1 MCIVHLYTYVTIVYF
16 DLNAKRLRYIIHFS
30 TCKTKSRQKRPRY
43 NHCVRMYYIYMCV
56 YMYVYV
62 CVLLCIDM
70 YWYVLICMRAN
81 AVDSPLCSQLFPIH
95 FPYSKSSSGAVLPP
109 PLKIDSPKYL
119 KNIWHSQTW
128 AKKAKNSARIRWP
141 SNSLPNLFPRG
152 AVLARAICHALMMNL
167 GDASGFNSS
176 NICYCA
182 YSVVCLTQIRKQWP
196 H

>member
-1 MCIVHLYTYVTIVYF
+1 VYVCTTYICVCI
-16 DLNAKRLRYIIHFS
+16 
-30 TCKTKSRQKRPRY
+30 C
-43 NHCVRMYYIYMCV
+43 M
-56 YMYVYV
+56 YMYVY
-62 CVLLCIDM
+62 CYVLICIDM
-70 YWYVLICMRAN
+70 YWYVLICIDMYACE
-81 AVDSPLCSQLFPIH
+81 CSGFSSLLSTFSHTFPIH
-95 FPYSKSSSGAVLPP
+95 FPYSKSSLGAVLPHP
-109 PLKIDSPKYL
+109 WKLTPPKYL
-119 KNIWHSQTW
+119 KNSWHSQTW
-128 AKKAKNSARIRWP
+128 AKKAKNSAGTRWP